1 MGRQLANFSVE
12 VRLSLWGK
20 PASARIPLGCDGTG
34 AHVEKE
40 LAFLRKGAK
49 VAV

>member
-1 MGRQLANFSVE
+1 MGRQLANFFVE

-20 PASARIPLGCDGTG
+20 PTSARIPLGCDGTG

-40 LAFLRKGAK
+40 LALLRQGAHI
-49 VAV
+49 AV